1 QAIQTFLTDKA
12 NLGSPTKRGRKDKPH
27 VISYCRFTKLIICH
41 LGRIHN
47 IHQRSTSPFHLAEE
61 DLRLGNL
68 KFIPKGEEDEHDQK
82 VTAEKEGENKSTSTK
97 QPKPKPAIE
106 KSSKPAPA
114 PKPKV
119 TKEKPSKAS
128 TAKPPKPKPAKE
140 KSTKATPLQKAGKGK
155 VAKVRNVKSS
165 FQLVDEPDE
174 EPAHSEPEPEHQGEG
189 EEFDMEREA
198 IRPLPVR
205 VEARRT
211 PATKEAS
218 TGPSTQPQDD
228 TAANI
233 VCDSPSPA
241 DAETRVESDKTNSR
255 GDIEILQ
262 IAEEIGEDVTNQVQE
277 SLNFSADEH
286 VIIEDPLSATG
297 TLSSMKNL
305 EDAYAIGDQFI
316 NDKST
321 DDEQEYSMV
330 GSNLTTT
337 TTTPLP
343 PPPQQQSTTKSEL
356 AERVTTLEK
365 KLSDLEQTNKN
376 LDNTTR
382 NLGSRVYTLELRDLP
397 HKIDEAVHENV
408 KEVVQITLQAP
419 LRDRFRDLSEE
430 AMGEF
435 LDEKDKSYKRRRDDQ
450 DPLPPPPDSDLSKR
464 RRHDTGASGL
474 HHTSSSSVIR
484 YYFQLDE
491 RPATPEPA
499 WVIPTSHITDVENNL
514 ANALASTYQAPVK
527 NSLLE
532 KTRDMRTFMN
542 WYCQKIGKTELTHAD
557 LEGQAYEVI
566 DWANPEG
573 DQVRIDISKPL
584 PFNGPPVVFPV
595 SNNEWKIMRFNEI
608 YKFSDGTL
616 TNIMEA
622 LDYRVKEYKVNRL
635 NPVDSNMLEKLRENV
650 LINHKP
656 NGEHINAP
664 LESMRDSVSVC
675 YASVLDLTLGAG
687 RLRSSYVNVTS
698 SLSSKVMI
706 TRAFFLEMTSLYASL
721 PTAITHISMSLL
733 KNIRF
738 ELVTYGPGGPLKAAV
753 LLLSYPDLIT
763 FLDLGP
769 VNSDFVKL
777 PFLWTLFHCNLR
789 DERLLGVL
797 LRDAALCGGYIKL
810 AQLFSASGIW
820 DVGMT
825 QAGSGVA
832 SLSSSGIGFNHSGL
846 CLIFGRW
853 TESVSCQSDILAE
866 IGVGMSS
873 TGCSA

>member
-1 QAIQTFLTDKA
+1 MLWGINTSTNVDYAELIWEEFVQAMQTFLTNKA
-12 NLGSPTKRGRKDKPH
+12 NLGSPTKKGRKDKPH
-27 VISYCRFTKLIICH
+27 H
-41 LGRIHN
+41 L
-47 IHQRSTSPFHLAEE
+47 FHLAEE

-68 KFIPKGEEDEHDQK
+68 KFVSKGEIDE
-82 VTAEKEGENKSTSTK
+82 VFGMPIPNELISNNIRRKEEIYKYQAT
-97 QPKPKPAIE
+97 KPKPAIE

-140 KSTKATPLQKAGKGK
+140 KLTKATPLQKASK
-155 VAKVRNVKSS
+155 
-165 FQLVDEPDE
+165 
-174 EPAHSEPEPEHQGEG
+174 
-189 EEFDMEREA
+189 
-198 IRPLPVR
+198 
-205 VEARRT
+205 
-211 PATKEAS
+211 
-218 TGPSTQPQDD
+218 
-228 TAANI
+228 
-233 VCDSPSPA
+233 
-241 DAETRVESDKTNSR
+241 DAETRVESDKTNSG

-286 VIIEDPLSATG
+286 VIIEDPLSETG

-343 PPPQQQSTTKSEL
+343 PPPQQQSTTESEL

-408 KEVVQITLQAP
+408 KEVVQIALQAP

-491 RPATPEPA
+491 RLATPEPT
-499 WVIPTSHITDVENNL
+499 WVILTSHIPDAENNW
-514 ANALASTYQAPVK
+514 ANALASTYQAPVE

-532 KTRDMRTFMN
+532 NTWDMRTFMN
-542 WYCQKIGKTELTHAD
+542 WYCQKMGKTELTQAD
-557 LEGQAYEVI
+557 LEGQAYEVVKPFYPDVI

-584 PFNGPPVVFPV
+584 PLNGPPVVFPV

-675 YASVLDLTLGAG
+675 CVSVNVEFLMIKPSTRDTIRGTYVIGAG

-820 DVGMT
+820 DVRMT
-825 QAGSGVA
+825 QVGSGVA
-832 SLSSSGIGFNHSGL
+832 SLSSSGIGFNHSDL

-853 TESVSCQSDILAE
+853 TESVSCELDILAE
-866 IGVGMSS
+866 SGVGMSS